1 MVQFLKQQID
11 LKGVSMQTTNS
22 ELNSAILKLIKTV
35 GILSY
40 KIINVLTVMA
50 KRGFVGE
57 KI

>member
-1 MVQFLKQQID
+1 
-11 LKGVSMQTTNS
+11 MQTTNS